1 MALPML
7 VNNADCGPSNALQ
20 GLSKRF
26 DQDRGLQQDHFGN
39 ARAGSS
45 RETFRSQTAAP
56 NGAGAAA
63 HLEDAARFFAA
74 GQPGPQFSS
83 ANAFDLSALH
93 GSLPPAQMQ
102 MQGAPPT
109 SSMFQPQGRGQA
121 PAAWAADFMQHLPGP
136 ELQKQNSSSNVH
148 SASAVVSAHTQQ
160 QQQWSPGPA
169 PMFSPF
175 AGAGPQ
181 MYMQN
186 YGVPPNA
193 NAMMHQQP
201 QQQASMQ
208 HDQILWDR
216 GFETVVAA
224 PSQFAA
230 GTQLQHETQQAQAAQ
245 PQIQPAQV
253 AAEADELAR
262 TAGLLLE
269 TVRDAQATNT
279 KFQNSAFLGL
289 MRGLRDREVVVE
301 GNEVVKNTGQQQATS
316 AQGWASDF
324 SAQALGQGA
333 DVKGKGRAV
342 DVDLKPNFASVWPG
356 LGSDMAQRNLK
367 NVSFAEMTS
376 DRLAEMKQQEEEG
389 ELDEDPNDAY
399 FRQENAEYQRYWA
412 SQNQVNAQASTSM
425 ASQLSGNA
433 AQQQQSAEWDHLQ
446 ADWDAFE
453 ATSAG
458 IQPVSQYMFQRN
470 NPYVSDTPN
479 LTMRHHLAHGGRQP
493 MLDSVLEL
501 EAVVQRNMTDAS
513 AWFDLG
519 VKQQA
524 NEREKQA
531 LQALTRAVELDPS
544 YLAAWLAL
552 AISHTNDGNRAGTH
566 DAVRQWVER
575 NERYAGAVARYRA
588 AHPEK
593 ADAPMA
599 ERFGS
604 LIQCLIE
611 MARNEP
617 SGGVDADI
625 QIALAVLLNT
635 NEDYEK
641 AQDCFRTALAVR
653 PDDWLLY
660 NRVGATMANSGRAEE
675 ALQYYN
681 RALELNPMY
690 IRARF
695 NLGIS
700 CINLRRFEEA
710 AHHILDALGLQ
721 ESDGVSYGGDGN
733 TSGVTTTALWDSLRT
748 SSMHMQRP
756 DLATFCD
763 RQDLEA
769 F

>member
-7 VNNADCGPSNALQ
+7 VNNADCGPSNGLQ

-26 DQDRGLQQDHFGN
+26 DQDRGLQQDHFAG
-39 ARAGSS
+39 ASRAGSS
-45 RETFRSQTAAP
+45 RETFRSQTIAP
-56 NGAGAAA
+56 NGNAA
-63 HLEDAARFFAA
+63 HLEDAARFFSA
-74 GQPGPQFSS
+74 GQPAPQFASG
-83 ANAFDLSALH
+83 AGAFDLSALH
-93 GSLPPAQMQ
+93 GSLPPVQ
-102 MQGAPPT
+102 MQGA
-109 SSMFQPQGRGQA
+109 FQQPQAA
-121 PAAWAADFMQHLPGP
+121 PAAWAADFMQNVQPAGM
-136 ELQKQNSSSNVH
+136 QKSGGNLHVQMDREMNMNAAVA
-148 SASAVVSAHTQQ
+148 ASAGVSAAAA
-160 QQQWSPGPA
+160 QQWANGPS

-175 AGAGPQ
+175 AQRP
-181 MYMQN
+181 MQG
-186 YGVPPNA
+186 YVPPMH
-193 NAMMHQQP
+193 MMQQQP
-201 QQQASMQ
+201 QQATQ

-216 GFETVVAA
+216 SFEAAASPAKLETQAA
-224 PSQFAA
+224 P
-230 GTQLQHETQQAQAAQ
+230 Q
-245 PQIQPAQV
+245 PIDAAQV
-253 AAEADELAR
+253 AHESDELAR
-262 TAGLLLE
+262 TAGLLLD
-269 TVRDAQATNT
+269 TVRDAQAQNP

-301 GNEVVKNTGQQQATS
+301 GNEVVPNTGQQA
-316 AQGWASDF
+316 
-324 SAQALGQGA
+324 A

-342 DVDLKPNFASVWPG
+342 DMPSLRPAVHPLLESVERQQIISL
-356 LGSDMAQRNLK
+356 LGSAHRGALEELEQQ
-367 NVSFAEMTS
+367 
-376 DRLAEMKQQEEEG
+376 KQQEGDGMLE
-389 ELDEDPNDAY
+389 EDPNDAY

-412 SQNQVNAQASTSM
+412 AQANAQASTS
-425 ASQLSGNA
+425 ATP
-433 AQQQQSAEWDHLQ
+433 QSAEWAHLQ

-453 ATSAG
+453 ATSTG
-458 IQPVSQYMFQRN
+458 IQPVMQYVFQRN
-470 NPYVSDTPN
+470 NPYVSNAPS
-479 LTMRHHLAHGGRQP
+479 LTTRHHLAHGGRQP

-501 EAVVQRNMTDAS
+501 EAAVQRNMTDAS

-531 LQALTRAVELDPS
+531 LQALTRAVELDPN

-552 AISHTNDGNRAGTH
+552 AVSHTNDGNRAGTY
-566 DAVRQWVER
+566 DAVRQWIDH
-575 NERYAGAVARYRA
+575 NERYAGAVAQYRA
-588 AHPEK
+588 GHPEL
-593 ADAPMA
+593 ADAPIA

-611 MARNEP
+611 MARSDT
-617 SGGVDADI
+617 SGAVDADI

-710 AHHILDALGLQ
+710 AHHVLDALGLQ
-721 ESDGVSYGGDGN
+721 ESDGVSYGGADNTN
-733 TSGVTTTALWDSLRT
+733 TSGGVTTTALWDSLRT
-748 SSMHMQRP
+748 ASMHMQRP

-763 RQDLEA
+763 QQDLEG
-769 F
+769 FRRSF